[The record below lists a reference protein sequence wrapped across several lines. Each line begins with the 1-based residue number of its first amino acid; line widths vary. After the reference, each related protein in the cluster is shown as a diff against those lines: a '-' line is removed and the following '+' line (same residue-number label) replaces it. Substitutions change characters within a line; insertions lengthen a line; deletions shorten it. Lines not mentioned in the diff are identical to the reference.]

1 MDLPAPARTPA
12 QVRLAMTIA
21 DVDGFQD
28 SRKAPAAEVSVTTP
42 VPPPNVE
49 LIGVMFVG
57 PEPEALIK
65 DSSQGNAVRHVFKG
79 DDVGGYTVSAI
90 SPTEVI
96 LTSPGGGEVP
106 LPLALNR
113 TTSPPG
119 KKKNLGKAAKA
130 GRKGKDADGRPTA
143 AGTPTRF
150 SPRRSPC
157 GPERG
162 DMRPWRRCSLRPGR

>member
-1 MDLPAPARTPA
+1 
-12 QVRLAMTIA
+12 MTIA
-21 DVDGFQD
+21 EGDLFHE
-28 SRKAPAAEVSVTTP
+28 SRKAPATEVSVATP

-119 KKKNLGKAAKA
+119 KDRKRGKAARADKK
-130 GRKGKDADGRPTA
+130 RKDADERPTA
-143 AGTPTRF
+143 AGVGKRGRGKDPSEVRERLREL
-150 SPRRSPC
+150 RRK
-157 GPERG
+157 
-162 DMRPWRRCSLRPGR
+162 RREASKARR